1 MNNQI
6 LKTLLFLILLVGF
19 SFQISAQVAYSLD
32 LKATE
37 DQMGNLLQWTTA
49 NEINSKHFI
58 VEKSKDNV
66 NFVKIATVDARGNSS
81 KNNAYVY
88 LDMDLAS
95 INEQITYRLRQV
107 DMDDAYSYSNQIS
120 ISKTVKNHFS
130 MNDFA
135 MTENPNTYNLSYTC
149 KVAGEMK
156 MEVTN
161 ATTSSVVHSEN
172 FMTSVGYNEVIVDLQ
187 NFETGTYEVVFTLD
201 NEKEIIAINKIGKE
215 SQKMLSRK
223 AGEETFRN

>member
-6 LKTLLFLILLVGF
+6 LKTLLSLILFVGF
-19 SFQISAQVAYSLD
+19 SFQISAQVAYSSD

-37 DQMGNLLQWTTA
+37 DEMGNLLQWTTS

-66 NFVKIATVDARGNSS
+66 NFAKIATVDARRNSS

-95 INEQITYRLRQV
+95 VDEQITYRLRQV

-120 ISKTVKNHFS
+120 MSKTVKNHFS
-130 MNDFA
+130 MNGYT
-135 MTENPNTYNLSYTC
+135 MTENPNEYNLSYTC
-149 KVAGEMK
+149 KVGGEMN
-156 MEVTN
+156 MEVIDAVN
-161 ATTSSVVHSEN
+161 SSIVHSEN
-172 FMTSVGYNEVIVDLQ
+172 FMASEGYNEVIVDLQ
-187 NFETGTYEVVFTLD
+187 NFKVGTYEVVFTLD
-201 NEKEIIAINKIGKE
+201 NEKEIIAINKTGKD

-223 AGEETFRN
+223 AGEKIFRN

>member
-1 MNNQI
+1 MNNQV
-6 LKTLLFLILLVGF
+6 LRSLLSLILFVGF
-19 SFQISAQVAYSLD
+19 SFQISAQVAYSSD

-37 DQMGNLLQWTTA
+37 DEMGNLLQWTTS

-81 KNNAYVY
+81 KNNDYVY

-95 INEQITYRLRQV
+95 VNEQVTYRLRQV

-120 ISKTVKNHFS
+120 MSKTVKNHFS
-130 MNDFA
+130 MNGFT
-135 MTENPNTYNLSYTC
+135 MTENPNTYNLSYTS
-149 KVAGEMK
+149 KVAGEMY
-156 MEVTN
+156 MEVVDVVD
-161 ATTSSVVHSEN
+161 SSVVHSEN
-172 FMTSVGYNEVIVDLQ
+172 FMASEGYNEVMVDLQ
-187 NFETGTYEVVFTLD
+187 NFEVGTYEVVFTLD
-201 NEKEIIAINKIGKE
+201 NEKEIIAINKTGKD

-223 AGEETFRN
+223 AGDKTFRN